1 VYPTAERMRIVSLL
15 PAATEICYALGLGE
29 DLVGVS
35 PECDH
40 PAAARTKRIV
50 SRSLLQYEGR
60 SSGETS
66 RMVGERL
73 ASAGAL
79 YQVDVLALRSADPDL
94 ILTQGLCDV
103 CAPTLGDV
111 EDVARHLPRQPEI
124 VSLDPHHLSDVLN
137 NIEQIGRTCD
147 IGDRAANVVDGLR
160 RRIERIARQAALAD
174 DHPRTVCL
182 EWLDPLFIGGHWVPE
197 MIALAGGVDAMGH
210 PGEKSRRVT
219 SNEVV
224 GAEPDVVVLMPCG
237 FDLDRTRKEATTV
250 TETSWWSDL
259 AAARM
264 GRVWLV
270 DGSSFFNRPGPRLVE
285 GLEILAHI
293 LHPNIFLKLP
303 APTDA
308 QPWVG

>member
-1 VYPTAERMRIVSLL
+1 
-15 PAATEICYALGLGE
+15 
-29 DLVGVS
+29 
-35 PECDH
+35 
-40 PAAARTKRIV
+40 
-50 SRSLLQYEGR
+50 
-60 SSGETS
+60 
-66 RMVGERL
+66 MVGERL

-160 RRIERIARQAALAD
+160 RRIERIARQAALPD

-237 FDLDRTRKEATTV
+237 VDLNPTRKEATTGN
-250 TETSWWSDL
+250 EASWWSDL
-259 AAARM
+259 PAARV
-264 GRVWLV
+264 GRVWLR
-270 DGSSFFNRPGPRLVE
+270 DGLGLFYRPRPPLLVGPVIPLH
-285 GLEILAHI
+285 LLPPHI
-293 LHPNIFLKLP
+293 IFLHP
-303 APTDA
+303 A
-308 QPWVG
+308 

>member
-1 VYPTAERMRIVSLL
+1 VYPTAEPMRIVSLL

-50 SRSLLQYEGR
+50 SRSLLPYEGK

-124 VSLDPHHLSDVLN
+124 MSLDPHHLGDVLN

-147 IGDRAANVVDGLR
+147 IEDRAAKVVDDLR

-197 MIALAGGVDAMGH
+197 MIALTGGVDAMGH

-224 GAEPDVVVLMPCG
+224 GAQPDVVVLMPCG

-250 TETSWWSDL
+250 TEASWWSDL
-259 AAARM
+259 PAARV